1 MKEEMKKLKWGVL
14 STATIAVE
22 QVIPAIKHTKRGELL
37 AVASRS
43 KEKAEQVAHQFG
55 IPRFYGSYEELL
67 GDREV
72 QSVYIPLPNHLH
84 VEWAIKALRA
94 GKHVLVEK
102 PVAMDADEAQQLLE
116 ESQKHPELMVMEA
129 FMYKFHPQWAQVRK
143 MVQEGTIGVLKMIQ
157 SSFSFFDDNPG
168 SITNIKEYGG
178 GSLMDVGCYPI
189 SISRFLFEAEPV
201 RVISSLDIHPDF
213 EVDVHA
219 SGVLEF
225 EMGRTVFFSSIQL
238 TEHQEVKLFGTEG
251 KIEFEIPFNP
261 PKDKSVRVILTKE
274 DGRQE
279 IIFEPCDQ
287 YSLQIDAFSK
297 AVLENARVPASLDDA
312 VKNMRVIE
320 AIKESA
326 RRDTS
331 IVL

>member
-1 MKEEMKKLKWGVL
+1 MKKLQWGIL

-22 QVIPAIKHTKRGELL
+22 QMIPAIIHSERGELW

-43 KEKAEQVAHQFG
+43 IEKAEDVARQFG
-55 IPRFYGSYEELL
+55 IPRFYGSYDELL
-67 GDREV
+67 ADPQV
-72 QSVYIPLPNHLH
+72 QAVYIPLPNHLH

-102 PVAMDADEAQQLLE
+102 PIAMDVEEAQRLLQ
-116 ESQKHPELMVMEA
+116 ESKKHPELKVMEA
-129 FMYKFHPQWAQVRK
+129 FMYKFHPQWAQVMK
-143 MVQEGTIGVLKMIQ
+143 MVQEGAIGTLKMIK
-157 SSFSFFDDNPG
+157 SSFSFFDDDPG

-189 SISRFLFEAEPV
+189 SISRFLFDAEPI
-201 RVISSLDIHPDF
+201 RVISSLEIHPDF

-238 TEHQEVKLFGTEG
+238 MEHQEVKLFGTEG
-251 KIEFEIPFNP
+251 IIEFEIPFNP
-261 PKDKSVRVILTKE
+261 PKDKSVSISLTKE
-274 DGRQE
+274 DFKEE
-279 IIFEPCDQ
+279 ISFDPCNQ
-287 YSLQIDAFSK
+287 YGLQTDAFSK
-297 AVLENARVPASLDDA
+297 AILENTEVPAPLEDA
-312 VKNMRVIE
+312 IKNMRVIE

-326 RRDTS
+326 LRNKAID
-331 IVL
+331 L